1 MRLLM
6 IVCFMLN
13 SCGVISERSV
23 YEGVRSTQKA
33 KSTGSTSDQ
42 KDLPPYDQYEK
53 ERNAIR
59 K

>member
-1 MRLLM
+1 M